1 MRSCKAI
8 KVCLW
13 VLWDSLSRFLEAN
26 DVWFKKRDT
35 IEGKTQSFIKALEN
49 RFNHKNLMPTSLVMI
64 SSKVKHSS

>member
-1 MRSCKAI
+1 MMFG
-8 KVCLW
+8 L
-13 VLWDSLSRFLEAN
+13 
-26 DVWFKKRDT
+26 KKET